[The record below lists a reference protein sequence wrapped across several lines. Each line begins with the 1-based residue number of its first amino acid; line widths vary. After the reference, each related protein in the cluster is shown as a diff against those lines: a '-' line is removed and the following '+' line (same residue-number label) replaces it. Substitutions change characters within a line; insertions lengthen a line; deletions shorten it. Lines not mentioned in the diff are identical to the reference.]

1 MDCHGRELFFSSQD
15 FFENEKRGDET
26 EREKMEYI
34 KELYILH
41 LLSYI
46 TAIYS
51 IYSIS
56 SLPEEMEE
64 ERRLSL

>member
-1 MDCHGRELFFSSQD
+1 VDCHGRELFLSSQD

-46 TAIYS
+46 TAICS

-64 ERRLSL
+64 ERKWSI